1 MSADMKVFKRL
12 TKRSRQKGRQS
23 IGQYARDHFDS
34 FSRYVFPYIKIVIP
48 NFIAAH
54 YTYIVLMVILG
65 SILIY
70 PVKDMKYIDVLF
82 LTGALCTQAGL
93 NTVDL
98 NKTSLYQQIV
108 VYIFCMLTTPI
119 FIHGSLLFIR
129 LYWFERHFD
138 NIQESSKRNFRMRRS
153 ATVMTARSQSNNPT
167 MTNTAA
173 NQGLGLGRLSPSPNG
188 NGKDSISSSSSNGG
202 AESYRSNN
210 NGEKEYQGEPSGTR
224 SEDENREY
232 NQPLQA
238 SSGSN
243 SNLQQSRNMEGIR
256 FGSLP
261 QPPKRRQEIDP
272 TDMYKSIAML
282 QDSQNTLKQNPEED
296 DVLVIKSPNEIER
309 DNANPI
315 FTKRQQ
321 FPFGKKRS
329 SLDVWRPKKKWN
341 KFKRT
346 FSNSSQNGPRRSPKN
361 LIEGNPN
368 STSDDESDADEQ
380 YSDSN
385 RSIDSEDESRSR
397 EEHDDLL
404 LQDSDNEDMTG
415 PSIENNDDRHNG
427 NVEKTQSNLV
437 LPSSDATGG
446 KKFGKRAKTWGTLG
460 VVRSPTLDKLI
471 KETRKKRLKKKI
483 LRSNRSFTSLP
494 SSTSMQRT
502 ETMETTSGMSALEPR
517 LSHNYLSWQPTIG
530 RNSNFVDMT
539 EEQKEELG
547 GVEYMAIKLLIR
559 IILVY
564 YVGFHILAFVFLLPY
579 FLHTHYR
586 QEIRS
591 QGVSPTWYSFFLA
604 QSAFNDLGLTLTY
617 NSTMLFGRCLYIMII
632 FSVFI
637 IIGNTGFPV
646 LLRFII
652 WLLFK
657 VAHPSSLSKE
667 SLGFLLDHPRRCFTL
682 LFPSI
687 PTWWLFII
695 LIVLNVVDWVLF
707 IILDFNADFLKSTPK
722 GFRVMQ
728 GLFQAVSTRTAGFE
742 VLNLSNLHAAVKVSY
757 LIMMYI
763 SVLPLAISIRRTNV
777 YEEQSLGIYAK
788 DVAEDDDDNTPKTF
802 VSSHLRRQLSHDF
815 WFLSL
820 GIFIIC
826 ICEGGKLN
834 KGDPDYTIFAVM
846 FEVVSAYGTVGLSL
860 GYPTINT
867 SLSGTFSTISKLVV
881 IALMIR
887 GRHRG
892 LPYALDRAI
901 ILSGRIMAR
910 RDSLQE
916 HHTMNREATRQTLRA
931 ESESQN
937 EKLMRKMFRYGHK
950 ISKYVLSKI

>member
-1 MSADMKVFKRL
+1 MKVFQKLAKRNRQ
-12 TKRSRQKGRQS
+12 KGRQKGRQS
-23 IGQYARDHFDS
+23 IGQNARDHFDA
-34 FSRYVFPYIKIVIP
+34 FSKYVFPYVKVVIP

-82 LTGALCTQAGL
+82 LASALCTQAGL

-98 NKTSLYQQIV
+98 NKISLYQQII
-108 VYIFCMLTTPI
+108 VYILCMLTTPI

-129 LYWFERHFD
+129 LYWFERQFD

-153 ATVMTARSQSNNPT
+153 ATTMSARTQSNNPT

-173 NQGLGLGRLSPSPNG
+173 NQGLGLGRSNTSPNG
-188 NGKDSISSSSSNGG
+188 NGKDDTSSSSSNG
-202 AESYRSNN
+202 EIENYRSNN
-210 NGEKEYQGEPSGTR
+210 NGEKEYQGEPNDAR
-224 SEDENREY
+224 SKDPSQEDGH
-232 NQPLQA
+232 PLQK
-238 SSGSN
+238 SPGSN
-243 SNLQQSRNMEGIR
+243 SNIQSKNMEGIR

-282 QDSQNTLKQNPEED
+282 QDSQKSLRQNAEED

-309 DNANPI
+309 DNVNPI

-329 SLDVWRPKKKWN
+329 SLDVWRPKKRWS

-346 FSNSSQNGPRRSPKN
+346 FSNSSQNAVRRPPM
-361 LIEGNPN
+361 G
-368 STSDDESDADEQ
+368 STEDNIDTFDDESDDDEQ
-380 YSDSN
+380 YSDFN
-385 RSIDSEDESRSR
+385 RSINSEDESLSR
-397 EEHDDLL
+397 EERSELL
-404 LQDSDNEDMTG
+404 LQESDNEDMTSH
-415 PSIENNDDRHNG
+415 SIENDNNRRNG
-427 NVEKTQSNLV
+427 NIEKTQSNLV

-460 VVRSPTLDKLI
+460 VVKSPTLDRLI
-471 KETRKKRLKKKI
+471 KESRKKRSKPRKVS
-483 LRSNRSFTSLP
+483 SNRSFTSIP
-494 SSTSMQRT
+494 SSTSMQPM
-502 ETMETTSGMSALEPR
+502 ETMETTSDMSALEPR

-530 RNSNFVDMT
+530 RNSNFIDMS

-579 FLHTHYR
+579 FLHTHYK
-586 QEIRS
+586 QEVRN
-591 QGVSPTWYSFFLA
+591 QGISPTWYGFFMA

-617 NSTMLFGRCLYIMII
+617 NSTMLFGRSLYTLII
-632 FSVFI
+632 FCVFI

-657 VAHPSSLSKE
+657 VAHPASLSKE

-695 LIVLNVVDWVLF
+695 LVVLNVVDWVLF
-707 IILDFNADFLKSTPK
+707 LILDFHADFLKSTPR

-742 VLNLSNLHAAVKVSY
+742 VFNLSNLHAAVKVSY

-788 DVAEDDDDNTPKTF
+788 DVGEEEDDNTPKTF
-802 VSSHLRRQLSHDF
+802 ISSHLRRQLSHDF

-834 KGDPDYTIFAVM
+834 KGDPNYSIFAVM

-860 GYPTINT
+860 GYPTVNT

-931 ESESQN
+931 ESDAHE
-937 EKLMRKMFRYGHK
+937 EGPVRRMFRYGEK
-950 ISKYVLSKI
+950 ISKYALSKI